1 MMKLTATMIV
11 WMLTLSIFCVAFYHE
26 VNGAEGVKTGTLSMK
41 RQHEAMESL
50 DRQWTKVE
58 DAVKKGDFGAAS
70 RSIAFIEERLTP
82 DIARFHPHRNAE
94 KLDQYRLYHEDF
106 VQSLKRLRA
115 AVVTKDATRAAPE
128 LVKGVADSC
137 EQCHDTFAGGHH

>member
-1 MMKLTATMIV
+1 MTKLTATMIIC
-11 WMLTLSIFCVAFYHE
+11 MSTLSILCVAFCHE
-26 VNGAEGVKTGTLSMK
+26 VNGAEGVKTGTLSME
-41 RQHEAMESL
+41 RQHETMESL

-58 DAVKKGDFGAAS
+58 DAVKKRDFKAAS

-94 KLDQYRLYHEDF
+94 KHDQYLRDHEDF

-115 AVVTKDATRAAPE
+115 AVATKDATRAAPE
-128 LVKGVADSC
+128 LVKAVADSC